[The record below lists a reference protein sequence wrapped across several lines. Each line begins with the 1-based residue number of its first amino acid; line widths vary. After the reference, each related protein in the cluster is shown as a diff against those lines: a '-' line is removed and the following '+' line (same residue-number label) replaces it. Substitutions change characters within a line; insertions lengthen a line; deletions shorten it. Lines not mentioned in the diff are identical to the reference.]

1 MVLGLPC
8 TSDMRLNASCGFAVI
23 AAFAG
28 VLSGCGEQR
37 AASPLSPSSLSSRS
51 SEDVRR
57 AGGTLAPRNVDN
69 DGDGYDDPEPPPPD
83 PGTVPPPDPGTVP
96 PPDPGT
102 VPPPDPGTV
111 PPPTDGVVPPVQLT
125 INVIGTFGSGAFAP
139 NPLHA
144 AIGNTIVW
152 TNNDLVPHIIVFDD
166 GTPIGNLAPGQS
178 SLPITLATET
188 ASYRCTIHPSM
199 TGTVTPVPPPPPPAD
214 PNAPP
219 PTDPNAPPPT
229 DPNAPPPPPPPP
241 PDDPYGDGGNGG
253 YDDYYLKGRGV
264 TFSR

>member
-1 MVLGLPC
+1 LPR

-37 AASPLSPSSLSSRS
+37 TASPLSPSSLSSRS

-69 DGDGYDDPEPPPPD
+69 DGDGYDDGDPP
-83 PGTVPPPDPGTVP
+83 VPPPDPGTGP
-96 PPDPGT
+96 TPDPGT
-102 VPPPDPGTV
+102 GPTPDPGTI
-111 PPPTDGVVPPVQLT
+111 PPPTDGVPPPVQLT

-152 TNNDLVPHIIVFDD
+152 TNNDLVSHIIVFDD

-178 SLPITLATET
+178 SPPITLATET
-188 ASYRCTIHPSM
+188 ASYRCTIHPTM
-199 TGTVTPVPPPPPPAD
+199 TGQVMPVPPPPVEAPPTDPTAPHPTDPTAPPAPPPAD
-214 PNAPP
+214 PYGG
-219 PTDPNAPPPT
+219 
-229 DPNAPPPPPPPP
+229 
-241 PDDPYGDGGNGG
+241 DPYGG
-253 YDDYYLKGRGV
+253 YDYLRARGV